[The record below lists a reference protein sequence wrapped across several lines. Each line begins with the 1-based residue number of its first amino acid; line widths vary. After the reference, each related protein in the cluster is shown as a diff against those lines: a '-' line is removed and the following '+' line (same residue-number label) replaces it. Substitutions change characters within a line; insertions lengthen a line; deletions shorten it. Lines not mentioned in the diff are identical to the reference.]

1 MSMACFDQ
9 SQPLK
14 KELTEEIVENESNS
28 SGKAQFLSKLD
39 NEISIAITKVE
50 MSNSKVVS

>member
-1 MSMACFDQ
+1 MACFDQ

-39 NEISIAITKVE
+39 NEISIALNKVE
-50 MSNSKVVS
+50 MPNTKVV